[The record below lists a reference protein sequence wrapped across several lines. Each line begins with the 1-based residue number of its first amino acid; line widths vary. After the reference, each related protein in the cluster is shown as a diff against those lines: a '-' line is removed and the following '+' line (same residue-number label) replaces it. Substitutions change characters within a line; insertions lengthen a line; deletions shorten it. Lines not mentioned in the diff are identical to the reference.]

1 MRYNTHAI
9 ILDFLSKWWACDLF
23 RGIAKNVL
31 LKFSMVFQR
40 REKSRMQYFVWNKI
54 LVMGTS
60 NLGWK
65 SIIFPSYFHVLI
77 WFVYNTPQKLTF
89 FYDYFFLHQI
99 ICVWWNTILAIFLS
113 LNQKINIDSN
123 VWLIYI
129 AREKKKSYVF
139 RCANSVNGMSIRNV
153 GDCAQSHAYLDQ
165 CVRVK
170 IKIT

>member
-23 RGIAKNVL
+23 RGIAKIYCSN
-31 LKFSMVFQR
+31 FQWFFQQR
-40 REKSRMQYFVWNKI
+40 GKSQMQYFVWNKI

-89 FYDYFFLHQI
+89 FYDFFLHQI
-99 ICVWWNTILAIFLS
+99 ICFWWNTILAIFLS

-129 AREKKKSYVF
+129 AREKKKELRVSMCKF
-139 RCANSVNGMSIRNV
+139 RKWNVDQKCRWLCAIPMPI
-153 GDCAQSHAYLDQ
+153 
-165 CVRVK
+165 
-170 IKIT
+170 